1 MDAMGS
7 SGIVFFD
14 GVYEGLSLAQ
24 FIALSM
30 GVGVTTRIVAE
41 VYQSILAILWV
52 LFKGIIP

>member
-1 MDAMGS
+1 MGS
-7 SGIVFFD
+7 GGIVLFD
-14 GVYEGLSLAQ
+14 GVYEGLSLGQ

-41 VYQSILAILWV
+41 AYQSVLSILWV